1 MASIP
6 NTQSP
11 ARFSPGPW
19 LPWIPVAVGLAALY
33 LPTWWDLWHGV
44 WNTEEQGHGPL
55 ILAVSIYFIW
65 QKRAA
70 LIGDAEKTAP
80 ILGGAILAFG
90 LLLYVLGRS
99 QDILMFEVGSQI
111 PVLAGTLLLLR
122 GWPSI
127 RAMWF
132 PLLFL
137 VFMVPLPGVIVD
149 AITGPLKQ
157 NVSVIAENLLY
168 WAGYPIAR
176 TGVVLSVGPYQLL
189 VADACSGL
197 NSMYSLSALGILY
210 LYLMQ
215 YKGWWRNGILL
226 ASILPIAFAAN
237 IIRVMIL
244 VLVTYHFGDEAGQGF
259 LHGFAG
265 MVLFVIAL
273 VLLFLLDSILG
284 LFSGKAKLEAK
295 HG

>member
-19 LPWIPVAVGLAALY
+19 LPWLPVAIGLAALY

-44 WNTEEQGHGPL
+44 WDTEEQGHGPL

-70 LIGDAEKTAP
+70 LIGEAVPTAP
-80 ILGGAILAFG
+80 IVGGASLAFG
-90 LLLYVLGRS
+90 LLLYILGRS

-111 PVLAGTLLLLR
+111 PVLAGALLLLR
-122 GWPSI
+122 GWRSVK
-127 RAMWF
+127 ALWF
-132 PLLFL
+132 PIFFL
-137 VFMVPLPGVIVD
+137 VFMVPLPGVVVD

-168 WAGYPIAR
+168 WAGYPIGR

-215 YKGWWRNGILL
+215 YKSWWRNGILL

-244 VLVTYHFGDEAGQGF
+244 VLVTYHLGDEAGQGF

-265 MVLFVIAL
+265 MILFVIAL
-273 VLLFLLDSILG
+273 ILLFALDSVLG
-284 LFSGKAKLEAK
+284 LIPALRRVERKP
-295 HG
+295 